1 MTIGILRLSLF
12 IHNSGSLKEK
22 RMVLNSLKTRLRNAF
37 NVSVAEID
45 TEDKWQKATLAVVGV
60 GKSKDNL
67 NSCLS
72 DIVNYIDGISAIH
85 LINYEMEMI

>member
-1 MTIGILRLSLF
+1 
-12 IHNSGSLKEK
+12 
-22 RMVLNSLKTRLRNAF
+22 MVLNSLKTRLRNAF